1 MPVITRMASVQ
12 VLPLNNYA
20 NGTRQ
25 LGPLDLASD
34 VTSVLFSIQRC
45 TTATPT
51 VWPNVTTTLE
61 ITPEVSLDGGST
73 WIEAGKTTNVGGIQ
87 PSKFGTELAFALS
100 GGGLPAEVGGVT
112 RQYRVQTVI
121 AGGPL
126 RTSAT
131 VEVT

>member
-1 MPVITRMASVQ
+1 MAVIHKMASVQ

-25 LGPLDLASD
+25 LGPIDLASD

-51 VWPNVTTTLE
+51 VWPNASTTLE
-61 ITPEVSLDGGST
+61 IVPEVSLDGGVT
-73 WIEAGKTTNVGGIQ
+73 WIEAGRTTNVGGIQ
-87 PSKFGTELAFALS
+87 LSKFGTELAFALS
-100 GGGLPAEVGGVT
+100 GGYLPAEVGGVT
-112 RQYRVQTVI
+112 RQYRVQTTI

-126 RTSAT
+126 RTSAS
-131 VEVT
+131 VEVN

>member
-1 MPVITRMASVQ
+1 MASVQ

-20 NGTRQ
+20 NGSRQ
-25 LGPLDLASD
+25 LGPIDIASD
-34 VTSVLFSIQRC
+34 VTSVLFNIQRC

-51 VWPNVTTTLE
+51 IWPDVNTTLD
-61 ITPEVSLDGGST
+61 IIPEVSQDGGIT

-87 PSKFGTELAFALS
+87 LSKFGTELGFSLS
-100 GGGLPAEVGGVT
+100 GGGLPAEVGGIT
-112 RQYRVQTVI
+112 RKYRVTTVI

-131 VEVT
+131 VEVN

>member
-1 MPVITRMASVQ
+1 MGPV
-12 VLPLNNYA
+12 
-20 NGTRQ
+20 
-25 LGPLDLASD
+25 DLASD

-51 VWPNVTTTLE
+51 IWPNVSTTLE
-61 ITPEVSLDGGST
+61 IIPEVSLDGGAS
-73 WIEAGKTTNVGGIQ
+73 WIEAGRTTNVGGI
-87 PSKFGTELAFALS
+87 SLFKGTELAFSMS
-100 GGGLPAEVGGVT
+100 GGYLPAEVNGVT
-112 RQYRVQTVI
+112 RQYRVQTTI

>member
-1 MPVITRMASVQ
+1 MASVQ

-25 LGPLDLASD
+25 LGPIDLASD

-51 VWPNVTTTLE
+51 VWPNASTTLE
-61 ITPEVSLDGGST
+61 IIPEVSLDGGVT
-73 WIEAGKTTNVGGIQ
+73 WIEAGRTTNVGGIQ
-87 PSKFGTELAFALS
+87 LSKFGTELAFALS
-100 GGGLPAEVGGVT
+100 GGYLPAEVGGVT
-112 RQYRVQTVI
+112 RQYRVQTTI

-126 RTSAT
+126 RTSAS
-131 VEVT
+131 VEVN

>member
-1 MPVITRMASVQ
+1 MASVQ

-20 NGTRQ
+20 NGSRQ
-25 LGPLDLASD
+25 LGPIDLASD
-34 VTSVLFSIQRC
+34 VTSVLFNIQRC

-51 VWPNVTTTLE
+51 IWPNVTTTLE
-61 ITPEVSLDGGST
+61 IIPEVSLDGGST
-73 WIEAGKTTNVGGIQ
+73 WIEAGRTTNVGGIQ
-87 PSKFGTELAFALS
+87 LSKFGTELAFCLS

-112 RQYRVQTVI
+112 RQYRVQTTI

-131 VEVT
+131 VEVN

>member
-1 MPVITRMASVQ
+1 MASVQ

-20 NGTRQ
+20 NGTRV

-51 VWPNVTTTLE
+51 IWPNVSTKLT

-73 WIEAGKTTNVGGIQ
+73 WIEAGKTTNEGGI
-87 PSKFGTELAFALS
+87 SFFKGSELAFCPS
-100 GGGLPAEVGGVT
+100 GGGLPEEVGGIT
-112 RQYRVQTVI
+112 RQYRVTTLI
-121 AGGPL
+121 SGGPL

-131 VEVT
+131 VEVN